1 MDAIVSARIP
11 VAVKERGNATLK
23 ELGATPSQLIN
34 AAYEFVL
41 SERKLPKAYAPLH
54 AARAHNRAL
63 TPQQCEKIQA
73 ALAAMYVGPLSSE
86 KTFEDQLAE
95 ARDERYARFA

>member
-41 SERKLPKAYAPLH
+41 SERKLPKAHEPLH
-54 AARAHNRAL
+54 AASVHDRVL

-73 ALAAMYVGPLSSE
+73 ALAAMYVGPVPSE
-86 KTFEDQLAE
+86 KSFKGQLAE
-95 ARDERYARFA
+95 ARDERYAHFA